1 MFSGRRSRRRAAL
14 RARRLAPALLH
25 HAGDEHG
32 HDGEHH
38 AHTHVLEQRD
48 NLREA
53 RKKIASRERE
63 KKRCRRRRSLLDPP
77 VPDAS
82 ARLFLPVAA
91 ADGSAARP
99 LPVIVSPAPYND
111 DGLAPRGD
119 AVPRRPGVAER
130 LWGSGDPCAAPV
142 NADGRERLV
151 RARAGMTSTDGSG
164 RGDMGANHACPP
176 LPEIRGRRTRSPRCC
191 WR

>member
-1 MFSGRRSRRRAAL
+1 
-14 RARRLAPALLH
+14 
-25 HAGDEHG
+25 
-32 HDGEHH
+32 
-38 AHTHVLEQRD
+38 VLEQRD

-91 ADGSAARP
+91 ADGSAARA

-119 AVPRRPGVAER
+119 AVPRRPGVA
-130 LWGSGDPCAAPV
+130 
-142 NADGRERLV
+142 V
-151 RARAGMTSTDGSG
+151 RSS
-164 RGDMGANHACPP
+164 
-176 LPEIRGRRTRSPRCC
+176 
-191 WR
+191 

>member
-14 RARRLAPALLH
+14 RARRLAPALLR

-38 AHTHVLEQRD
+38 AHAHVLEQRD

-91 ADGSAARP
+91 ADGGAVRP
-99 LPVIVSPAPYND
+99 LPVIVSPAHYND

-119 AVPRRPGVAER
+119 AVPRRPGVAKR
-130 LWGSGDPCAAPV
+130 LWGSGT
-142 NADGRERLV
+142 
-151 RARAGMTSTDGSG
+151 RAR
-164 RGDMGANHACPP
+164 
-176 LPEIRGRRTRSPRCC
+176 RR
-191 WR
+191 